1 MGKLIKGGC
10 LCKKIRYK
18 ACAEPKWISICHCRM
33 CQKAYGN
40 TSATFV
46 AFDAGQLEFTSG
58 LPKYF
63 QSSEIAKRGFCSECG
78 SPIVFSYQSVDAV
91 FIGDYIY
98 ATAYKRVNG
107 EFIKVG
113 NVLGQKVS
121 SFILFE
127 DNTVDE
133 NLNFAWHLDM
143 VTKILKPFKLTTV
156 REKDLKLPSRLDCI
170 SKNFWF

>member
-1 MGKLIKGGC
+1 M
-10 LCKKIRYK
+10 KKIFLFIILSVF
-18 ACAEPKWISICHCRM
+18 ISFR
-33 CQKAYGN
+33 
-40 TSATFV
+40 
-46 AFDAGQLEFTSG
+46 
-58 LPKYF
+58 
-63 QSSEIAKRGFCSECG
+63 
-78 SPIVFSYQSVDAV
+78 VFSFEPYSGISCQNFNTQKKDE
-91 FIGDYIY
+91 FFFKQDQDYIY
-98 ATAYKRVNG
+98 ATAYKRVDG

-143 VTKILKPFKLTTV
+143 VTKILKPFKLTTLS
-156 REKDLKLPSRLDCI
+156 ELDLKLPQSLDCI

>member
-1 MGKLIKGGC
+1 M
-10 LCKKIRYK
+10 KKIFLLTILSVF
-18 ACAEPKWISICHCRM
+18 ISFR
-33 CQKAYGN
+33 
-40 TSATFV
+40 
-46 AFDAGQLEFTSG
+46 
-58 LPKYF
+58 
-63 QSSEIAKRGFCSECG
+63 
-78 SPIVFSYQSVDAV
+78 VFSFEPYSGISCQNFNTQKKVD
-91 FIGDYIY
+91 FFFKQDQNYIY

-143 VTKILKPFKLTTV
+143 VTKILKPFKLTTL
-156 REKDLKLPSRLDCI
+156 RELDFKLPQSLDCI

>member
-1 MGKLIKGGC
+1 M
-10 LCKKIRYK
+10 KKIFLFIILSVF
-18 ACAEPKWISICHCRM
+18 ISFR
-33 CQKAYGN
+33 
-40 TSATFV
+40 
-46 AFDAGQLEFTSG
+46 
-58 LPKYF
+58 
-63 QSSEIAKRGFCSECG
+63 
-78 SPIVFSYQSVDAV
+78 VFSFEPYSGISCQNFNTQKKDE
-91 FIGDYIY
+91 FFFKQDQDYIY
-98 ATAYKRVNG
+98 GTAYKRVDG

-143 VTKILKPFKLTTV
+143 VTKILKPFKLTTL
-156 REKDLKLPSRLDCI
+156 RELDLKLPQSLDCI

>member
-1 MGKLIKGGC
+1 M
-10 LCKKIRYK
+10 KKIFLFIILSVF
-18 ACAEPKWISICHCRM
+18 ISFR
-33 CQKAYGN
+33 
-40 TSATFV
+40 
-46 AFDAGQLEFTSG
+46 
-58 LPKYF
+58 
-63 QSSEIAKRGFCSECG
+63 
-78 SPIVFSYQSVDAV
+78 VFSFEPYSGISCQNFNTQKKDE
-91 FIGDYIY
+91 FFFKQDQDYIY
-98 ATAYKRVNG
+98 ATAYKRVDR

-143 VTKILKPFKLTTV
+143 VTKILKPFKLTTL
-156 REKDLKLPSRLDCI
+156 RELDLKLPQSLDCI

>member
-1 MGKLIKGGC
+1 M
-10 LCKKIRYK
+10 KKIFLFIILSVF
-18 ACAEPKWISICHCRM
+18 ISFR
-33 CQKAYGN
+33 
-40 TSATFV
+40 
-46 AFDAGQLEFTSG
+46 
-58 LPKYF
+58 
-63 QSSEIAKRGFCSECG
+63 
-78 SPIVFSYQSVDAV
+78 VFSFEPYSGISCQNFNTQKKDE
-91 FIGDYIY
+91 FFFKQDQDYIY
-98 ATAYKRVNG
+98 ATAYKRVDG

-127 DNTVDE
+127 DNTVDA

-156 REKDLKLPSRLDCI
+156 RELDLKLPQSLDCI

>member
-1 MGKLIKGGC
+1 M
-10 LCKKIRYK
+10 KKIFLLTILSVF
-18 ACAEPKWISICHCRM
+18 ISFR
-33 CQKAYGN
+33 
-40 TSATFV
+40 
-46 AFDAGQLEFTSG
+46 
-58 LPKYF
+58 
-63 QSSEIAKRGFCSECG
+63 
-78 SPIVFSYQSVDAV
+78 VFSFEPYSGISCQNFNNQKKDE
-91 FIGDYIY
+91 FFFKQDQDYIY
-98 ATAYKRVNG
+98 ATAYKRVDG

-143 VTKILKPFKLTTV
+143 VTKILKPFKLTTL
-156 REKDLKLPSRLDCI
+156 REQDKKLPSRLDCI

>member
-1 MGKLIKGGC
+1 M
-10 LCKKIRYK
+10 KKIFLFIILSVF
-18 ACAEPKWISICHCRM
+18 ISFR
-33 CQKAYGN
+33 
-40 TSATFV
+40 
-46 AFDAGQLEFTSG
+46 
-58 LPKYF
+58 
-63 QSSEIAKRGFCSECG
+63 
-78 SPIVFSYQSVDAV
+78 VFSFELYSGISCQNFNTQKKDE
-91 FIGDYIY
+91 FFFKQDQDYIY
-98 ATAYKRVNG
+98 ATAYKRVDG

-143 VTKILKPFKLTTV
+143 VTKILKPFKLTTL
-156 REKDLKLPSRLDCI
+156 RELDLKLPQSLDCI

>member
-1 MGKLIKGGC
+1 M
-10 LCKKIRYK
+10 KKIFLFIILSVF
-18 ACAEPKWISICHCRM
+18 ISFR
-33 CQKAYGN
+33 
-40 TSATFV
+40 
-46 AFDAGQLEFTSG
+46 
-58 LPKYF
+58 
-63 QSSEIAKRGFCSECG
+63 
-78 SPIVFSYQSVDAV
+78 VFSFEPYSGISCQNFNTQKKDE
-91 FIGDYIY
+91 FFFKQDQDYIY
-98 ATAYKRVNG
+98 ATAYKRVDG

-143 VTKILKPFKLTTV
+143 VTKILKPFILTSLG
-156 REKDLKLPSRLDCI
+156 EQNLQPPESLDCI

>member
-1 MGKLIKGGC
+1 M
-10 LCKKIRYK
+10 KKIFLFIILSVF
-18 ACAEPKWISICHCRM
+18 ISFR
-33 CQKAYGN
+33 
-40 TSATFV
+40 
-46 AFDAGQLEFTSG
+46 
-58 LPKYF
+58 
-63 QSSEIAKRGFCSECG
+63 
-78 SPIVFSYQSVDAV
+78 VFSFEPYSGISCQNFNTQKKDE
-91 FIGDYIY
+91 FFFKQDQDYIY
-98 ATAYKRVNG
+98 ATAYKRVDG

-143 VTKILKPFKLTTV
+143 VTKILKPFKLITL
-156 REKDLKLPSRLDCI
+156 REQDLKLPQSLDCI

>member
-1 MGKLIKGGC
+1 M
-10 LCKKIRYK
+10 KKIFLFIILSVF
-18 ACAEPKWISICHCRM
+18 ISFR
-33 CQKAYGN
+33 
-40 TSATFV
+40 
-46 AFDAGQLEFTSG
+46 
-58 LPKYF
+58 
-63 QSSEIAKRGFCSECG
+63 
-78 SPIVFSYQSVDAV
+78 VFSFEPYSGISCQNFNTQKKDE
-91 FIGDYIY
+91 FFFKQDQNYIY
-98 ATAYKRVNG
+98 ATAYKRVDG

-143 VTKILKPFKLTTV
+143 VTKILKPFKLTTL
-156 REKDLKLPSRLDCI
+156 RELDLKLPQSLDCI

>member
-1 MGKLIKGGC
+1 M
-10 LCKKIRYK
+10 KKIFLFIILSVF
-18 ACAEPKWISICHCRM
+18 ISFR
-33 CQKAYGN
+33 
-40 TSATFV
+40 
-46 AFDAGQLEFTSG
+46 
-58 LPKYF
+58 
-63 QSSEIAKRGFCSECG
+63 
-78 SPIVFSYQSVDAV
+78 VFSFEPYSGISCQNFNTQKKDE
-91 FIGDYIY
+91 FFFKQDQDYIY
-98 ATAYKRVNG
+98 ATAYKRVDG

-143 VTKILKPFKLTTV
+143 VTKILKPFKLITL
-156 REKDLKLPSRLDCI
+156 RELDLKLPQSLDCI